1 MKYCVLF
8 LLICC
13 TFCSC
18 NTDQKVTTD
27 AKYWVWMSYNSELD
41 YHGVFK
47 RLQDIGIDGILFA
60 ASIEQ
65 YKEVLPL
72 AEEFDFKIHAWK
84 WVLNRPKKTLIENF
98 PSWYMVNKKGT
109 SMVNDTMNVPHYK
122 FLCPAVPEVETFILS
137 EIDEVLALPG
147 IDGICMDYLRFPDVI
162 LPEKLQEKYG
172 FIQNREYSFWDYG
185 YHPAMISKFK
195 AKYDYDPSELVDP
208 SQDLQWK
215 QFRYDQITNLANKIA
230 DKAHNANKQVS
241 ATSYASPQLA
251 LKHVRQEYVKWNLD
265 YVFPMIFSGFYES
278 DGPNWIATCTKE
290 NIESFKNKKTQVMPS
305 LFAPTHKTSNLSLPQ
320 AMHVV
325 EDAGAD
331 GVAIF
336 SYNSFDDLTT
346 AMVKDYI
353 ETNPFTENK

>member
-1 MKYCVLF
+1 
-8 LLICC
+8 
-13 TFCSC
+13 
-18 NTDQKVTTD
+18 
-27 AKYWVWMSYNSELD
+27 MSYNAEVD
-41 YHGVFK
+41 YNGVFR
-47 RLQDIGIDGILFA
+47 RLQDVGIDGILLA

-72 AEEFDFKIHAWK
+72 AEGFDFEIHAWK
-84 WVLNRPKKTLIENF
+84 WILNRPKKTLIENF

-122 FLCPAVPEVETFILS
+122 FLCPAIPEVQSFILS

-185 YHPAMISKFK
+185 YHPAMIAKFK
-195 AKYDYDPSELVDP
+195 EANEYDPSQIADP
-208 SQDLQWK
+208 SQDLKWK
-215 QFRYDQITNLANKIA
+215 QFRYDQITELANKIA
-230 DKAHNANKQVS
+230 DKAHKANKLVS
-241 ATSYASPQLA
+241 ATPYASPQLA
-251 LKHVRQEYVKWNLD
+251 LKHVRQEFTKWNLD
-265 YVFPMIFSGFYES
+265 YVFPMSFSGFYEA
-278 DGPNWIATCTKE
+278 DGPNWIASNTKE
-290 NIESFKNKKTQVMPS
+290 TLASFEKQKTKVIPG
-305 LFAPTHKTSNLSLPQ
+305 LFAPSHKKGNLSLPQ

-353 ETNPFTENK
+353 ETNPFGKEE

>member
-1 MKYCVLF
+1 
-8 LLICC
+8 
-13 TFCSC
+13 
-18 NTDQKVTTD
+18 
-27 AKYWVWMSYNSELD
+27 MSYNAEVD
-41 YHGVFK
+41 YNGVFR
-47 RLQDIGIDGILFA
+47 RLQDVGIDGILLA

-72 AEEFDFKIHAWK
+72 AEGFDFEIHAWK
-84 WVLNRPKKTLIENF
+84 WILNRPKKTLIENF

-122 FLCPAVPEVETFILS
+122 FLCPAIPEVQSFILS

-185 YHPAMISKFK
+185 YHPAMIAKFK
-195 AKYDYDPSELVDP
+195 EEHDYDPSQNADP
-208 SQDLQWK
+208 SQDLKWK
-215 QFRYDQITNLANKIA
+215 QFRYDQITELANKIA
-230 DKAHNANKQVS
+230 DKAHKANKLVS
-241 ATSYASPQLA
+241 ATPYASPQLA
-251 LKHVRQEYVKWNLD
+251 IKHVRQEFTKWNLD
-265 YVFPMIFSGFYES
+265 YVFPMSFSGFYEA
-278 DGPNWIATCTKE
+278 DGPNWIASNTKE
-290 NIESFKNKKTQVMPS
+290 TLASFEKQKTKVIPG
-305 LFAPTHKTSNLSLPQ
+305 LFAPSHKKGNLSLPQ

-353 ETNPFTENK
+353 ETNPFGKEE